1 MRCMRVIPL
10 ILLLAASG
18 AAADAE
24 IYRCPLDD
32 GTFAFQQMPCPEPAE
47 ASDEPEPGPETE
59 PLPHPLPE
67 PLPQPLPESSPSPSP
82 EEPRPA
88 EPPLPARLSNDRA
101 ACEKETRD
109 AIDAIDLE
117 MRQTSYSQEQ
127 GEQYLADL
135 LALTRQLRACKQL

>member
-1 MRCMRVIPL
+1 MRCMRVVPF

-32 GTFAFQQMPCPEPAE
+32 GTFAFQQMPCREPAE
-47 ASDEPEPGPETE
+47 ASDEPEPEPELA
-59 PLPHPLPE
+59 PQ
-67 PLPQPLPESSPSPSP
+67 PLPQPLPSP
-82 EEPRPA
+82 EEPRRA